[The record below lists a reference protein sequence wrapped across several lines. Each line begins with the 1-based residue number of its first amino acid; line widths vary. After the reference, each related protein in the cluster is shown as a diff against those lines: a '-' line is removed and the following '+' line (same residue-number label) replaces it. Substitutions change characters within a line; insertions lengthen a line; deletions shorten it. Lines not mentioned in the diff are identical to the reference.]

1 MHTEFRLDQR
11 TIGTVFRNIFAA
23 HITACGI
30 QELSPTSLA
39 AQYAERDYATRVHIW
54 VSIKQPAKTEQDKAL
69 RNKLRD
75 LISTAVLELNN
86 NSVRFQAH
94 VRWPTLI
101 LLVLGS
107 ATHCSPGNRGRHTTA
122 AI

>member
-11 TIGTVFRNIFAA
+11 IIQTVFRNIFAA

-86 NSVRFQAH
+86 NPVRFQAR
-94 VRWPTLI
+94 VD
-101 LLVLGS
+101 GQS
-107 ATHCSPGNRGRHTTA
+107 
-122 AI
+122 